1 MSLLEARST
10 RRVLAAC
17 YFFVEK
23 LPETWKP
30 SGDTSNSSTAPGRQL
45 DGTVSWDGQ
54 ALFSFK
60 LVSYGCLKTLYR
72 ETSMIRGLLSSKS
85 GDNNPEILLSES
97 GVAVGS

>member
-23 LPETWKP
+23 LPETWKR

-45 DGTVSWDGQ
+45 DGT
-54 ALFSFK
+54 LFPGTGRLCF
-60 LVSYGCLKTLYR
+60 
-72 ETSMIRGLLSSKS
+72 LSSS
-85 GDNNPEILLSES
+85 YRMD
-97 GVAVGS
+97 V